1 MTFNVVMMRKV
12 DILDQNNESEGCG
25 QRNPQINKNINKKRP
40 QNHEKLNLS
49 TNSQLNIVFYCVWQP
64 ALCGGLLSR

>member
-12 DILDQNNESEGCG
+12 DILDKNNESEGCG

-40 QNHEKLNLS
+40 QSHEKLNLP
-49 TNSQLNIVFYCVWQP
+49 TNFQ
-64 ALCGGLLSR
+64 